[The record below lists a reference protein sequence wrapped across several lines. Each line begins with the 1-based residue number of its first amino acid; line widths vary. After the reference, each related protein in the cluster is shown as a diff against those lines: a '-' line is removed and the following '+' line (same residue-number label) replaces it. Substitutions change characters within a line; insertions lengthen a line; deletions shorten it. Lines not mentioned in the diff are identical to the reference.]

1 MDQFEKLRPVGRLE
15 KYSTARHQVGFYL
28 NLAVAATYT
37 LPKEYTLSIKDYVFK
52 ACAAVIEEHP
62 ILSAIPAAD
71 DTQEP
76 YFVRLPTIDLNQVVQ
91 FTQRQ
96 QKSSNST
103 LTGDNDLT
111 PDLDLQAVLQSEHNK
126 PFAAPNPFW
135 RLHVLL
141 DKEDNSRFTVALILH
156 HALGDGTSAKSFH
169 LSFLCAL
176 RSTSDGEISH
186 TVMTP
191 QVPLLPNIEDIHPM
205 SLSFWF
211 LAKKIFQA
219 KIYSPRDPG
228 LWTGSK
234 ILLPTSTRIRLVPFS
249 KKLVGQLRSACRQE
263 STTITALLQTV
274 YARALFKN
282 IPESFTR
289 LNCTGAF
296 STRRFLP
303 DIITEGSMGV
313 FVADIEESYTRST
326 VLPRDSITF
335 PWEEA
340 RRSRKTIQAALDRQ
354 GADTGP
360 NLLKF
365 VNDYQ
370 KELCL
375 SKVGEDRDKSF
386 EVSNIGAVVFT
397 EDPSLPCIQ
406 DMAFSQC
413 ASVMGNAIGV
423 SVVTGGDGCLVL
435 SLTWQEGV
443 VEDDIM
449 DASIETMKEELRS
462 LSVGK

>member
-37 LPKEYTLSIKDYVFK
+37 LPKEYTLTIKDYVFK

-103 LTGDNDLT
+103 LTGDNDLN

-326 VLPRDSITF
+326 VLPRDSIAF
-335 PWEEA
+335 PGKKHAA
-340 RRSRKTIQAALDRQ
+340 RGRLFKPRWTAR
-354 GADTGP
+354 
-360 NLLKF
+360 
-365 VNDYQ
+365 

-397 EDPSLPCIQ
+397 EDPNLPCIQ